1 VTGEVRRLKGSDAD
15 AFMALRLAGLAG
27 DPLAFSSTYDE
38 EVTAGPALAAKRLK
52 NKNALNLGAFVDGK
66 LVGVVTLLIKTSFS
80 SRHKADLVGM
90 YVDPAHR
97 GQGVADNLVNTLFE
111 QAKSLPHLKKV
122 MLNVVAG
129 NDRARAFYVRH
140 GFQVFGVERQAA
152 YLEGRFHD
160 EIMMVRFLKP

>member
-1 VTGEVRRLKGSDAD
+1 MTGDVRRLKPSDSD
-15 AFMALRLAGLAG
+15 AFMALRLAGLAS

-38 EVTAGPALAAKRLK
+38 EVVAGPALAAKRLK
-52 NKNALNLGAFVDGK
+52 DKTAYNFGAFIDGK
-66 LVGVVTLLIKTSFS
+66 LAGIVTLLIRTSAS
-80 SRHKADLVGM
+80 SRHTADLVGM

-97 GQGVADNLVNTLFE
+97 GQGVADNLVNALFE

-129 NDRARAFYVRH
+129 NDRAHAFYVRH
-140 GFQVFGVERQAA
+140 GFQVFGAESQAA

-160 EIMMVRFLKP
+160 EVMMVRFLKP